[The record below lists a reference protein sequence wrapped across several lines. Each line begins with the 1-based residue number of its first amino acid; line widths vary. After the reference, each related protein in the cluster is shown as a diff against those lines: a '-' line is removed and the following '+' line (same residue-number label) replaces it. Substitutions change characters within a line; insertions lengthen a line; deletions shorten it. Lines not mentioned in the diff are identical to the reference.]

1 MTSDKQLMNLDDSQ
15 LPDIGSSGEFVT
27 PPSLPSILLL
37 PLKQPLNHRIIRLG
51 AALFLLEQFIT
62 N

>member
-1 MTSDKQLMNLDDSQ
+1 MVLVNGSQ
-15 LPDIGSSGEFVT
+15 LPDVSSSGEFVT

-37 PLKQPLNHRIIRLG
+37 PLKQPLNHCIVGLG
-51 AALFLLEQFIT
+51 AALFLLEQLIP